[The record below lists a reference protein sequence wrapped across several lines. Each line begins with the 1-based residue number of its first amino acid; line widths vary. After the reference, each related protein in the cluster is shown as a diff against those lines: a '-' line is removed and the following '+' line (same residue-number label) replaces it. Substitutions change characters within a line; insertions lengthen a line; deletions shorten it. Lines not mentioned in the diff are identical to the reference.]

1 MHLSEVKME
10 QFDIYDYTRL
20 PTGRSSENP
29 STLKCGQYRLVIH
42 ICIFNSHGEMLIQ
55 RRQSTTGKWP
65 GLWDLSVSG
74 CVQAGES
81 AAEAAMREAH
91 EELGLSLDLSVS
103 PVSLSI
109 TFNRGYDDIF
119 ILQSDVDISSLLLQE
134 DEVADVKWAKKEEI
148 LNLLAEKKFV
158 PFFPAFIETLFAY
171 KDYGDIHS

>member
-1 MHLSEVKME
+1 MAWSMGFIC
-10 QFDIYDYTRL
+10 QRMR
-20 PTGRSSENP
+20 PGRRER
-29 STLKCGQYRLVIH
+29 G
-42 ICIFNSHGEMLIQ
+42 
-55 RRQSTTGKWP
+55 P
-65 GLWDLSVSG
+65 GSN
-74 CVQAGES
+74 A
-81 AAEAAMREAH
+81 EAH